1 MKRRVTNRSSFHCLS
16 ILSVIAWLAVFG
28 AARLLGQAAPQ
39 PATGEKTVNDGVYAA
54 AQADRGQALFAGSC
68 STCHDP
74 ARFTGDDFLGSWTGK
89 PLHALFE
96 LISATMPEDNPG
108 SLKPQQYADVI
119 SYFLRLNKFPAGD
132 KELEGT
138 ADAMR
143 AIKIDKKAQ

>member
-1 MKRRVTNRSSFHCLS
+1 MERRVTNRSLFHRLS
-16 ILSVIAWLAVFG
+16 TLVAIAWIAAFG
-28 AARLLGQAAPQ
+28 GVGLLGQAAPQ
-39 PATGEKTVNDGVYAA
+39 PTTGEKTVNDGVYAA
-54 AQADRGQALFAGSC
+54 AQADRGQALFTASC
-68 STCHDP
+68 SACHDP

-96 LISATMPEDNPG
+96 LVSATMPEDNPG

-138 ADAMR
+138 ADVMR
-143 AIKIDKKAQ
+143 AIKIDKKAK